1 MDFTQL
7 RHYKPQL
14 KRLAKKYGIKKLY
27 VFGSIA
33 RGESR
38 NQSDVDFLVEMEAGS
53 SLFGVGGFGYEA
65 QQLLGIQV
73 DVVPKSALP
82 LTKDQDFVLNIER
95 DAIPLF

>member
-7 RHYKPQL
+7 RQYRPQL

-33 RGESR
+33 RGES
-38 NQSDVDFLVEMEAGS
+38 QTPSDVDFLVEMEAGS

-73 DVVPKSALP
+73 DVVPKSVLP
-82 LTKDQDFVLNIER
+82 LTKDRDFVANIER
-95 DAIPLF
+95 DAIPL

>member
-7 RHYKPQL
+7 RQYRPQL

-33 RGESR
+33 RGES
-38 NQSDVDFLVEMEAGS
+38 QTPSDVDLLVEMAAGS

-73 DVVPKSALP
+73 DVVPKSVLP
-82 LTKDQDFVLNIER
+82 LTKDRDFVANIER
-95 DAIPLF
+95 DAIPL

>member
-7 RHYKPQL
+7 HQHRLQL

-33 RGESR
+33 RGESQ
-38 NQSDVDFLVEMEAGS
+38 NLSDVDFLVEMEAGS

-65 QQLLGIQV
+65 QQLLGVQV
-73 DVVPKSALP
+73 DVVPKSVLP
-82 LTKDQDFVLNIER
+82 FTKDQDFVANIER
-95 DAIPLF
+95 DAIPL

>member
-38 NQSDVDFLVEMEAGS
+38 NQSDVDFLVEMEADS

-82 LTKDQDFVLNIER
+82 LTKDQDFVVNIER
-95 DAIPLF
+95 DAIPL

>member
-7 RHYKPQL
+7 RQHRLQL

-33 RGESR
+33 RGESQ
-38 NQSDVDFLVEMEAGS
+38 NLSDVDFLVEMEAGS

-65 QQLLGIQV
+65 QQLLGVQV
-73 DVVPKSALP
+73 DVVPKSVLP
-82 LTKDQDFVLNIER
+82 FTKDQDFVANIER
-95 DAIPLF
+95 DAIPL